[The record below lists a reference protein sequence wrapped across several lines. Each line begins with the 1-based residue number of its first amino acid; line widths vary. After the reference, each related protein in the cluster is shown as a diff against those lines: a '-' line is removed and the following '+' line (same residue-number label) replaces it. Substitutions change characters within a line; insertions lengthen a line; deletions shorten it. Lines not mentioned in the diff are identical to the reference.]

1 MVETAGSQSSHAS
14 QIEGARLRIEQLR
27 KEVEHHRFCYYALDA
42 PELSD
47 ADFDVL
53 YRELESLERDFPELI
68 VPDSPTQRVGASPS
82 TEFTPVR
89 HHIPM
94 LSLANAMSKDD
105 LVVM

>member
-47 ADFDVL
+47 ADFDLL
-53 YRELESLERDFPELI
+53 YRELEQFRARFSRADCAREPHSDELGSR
-68 VPDSPTQRVGASPS
+68 PA
-82 TEFTPVR
+82 
-89 HHIPM
+89 
-94 LSLANAMSKDD
+94 LSLLPCAIVYPCS
-105 LVVM
+105 V